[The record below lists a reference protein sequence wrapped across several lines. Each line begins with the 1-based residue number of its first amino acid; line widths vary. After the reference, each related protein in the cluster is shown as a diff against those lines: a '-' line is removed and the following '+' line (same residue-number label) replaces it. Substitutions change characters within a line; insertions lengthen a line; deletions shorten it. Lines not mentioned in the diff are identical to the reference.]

1 MAEHLVPIATF
12 SRQIDAELAKSKLEA
27 EGVRCF
33 IANGHTDRINFD
45 WCLTGATSQIK
56 LMVRKADQELA
67 QAILAEDPEEARLA
81 LEQVFDESP
90 EDRCPRCGSL
100 EIRKQGVS
108 AFRASIALML
118 VALLVGRPVI
128 LLLIG
133 FPILFSWG
141 RRRCADCG
149 HRWKER

>member
-12 SRQIDAELAKSKLEA
+12 SRHIDAELAKSKLEA

-33 IANGHTDRINFD
+33 IANGHADRINFD
-45 WCLTGATSQIK
+45 WCLTGATTQIK
-56 LMVRKADQELA
+56 LLVRQADRALA
-67 QAILAEDPEEARLA
+67 QAILGEDPEQAQLA
-81 LEQVFDESP
+81 LQQVFGEGN
-90 EDRCPRCGSL
+90 ELRCPHCGSL
-100 EIRKQGVS
+100 EVRKQGVS

-118 VALLVGRPVI
+118 VALLVGRPFI